1 MIRREG
7 VDVVMD
13 REWAGGGSRM
23 VLQSVEL
30 AIDEAEVEE
39 GARQEHDKQQADPRV
54 PALDT

>member
-1 MIRREG
+1 M
-7 VDVVMD
+7 MD